1 MIQLEELY
9 KSTEVKGYHYVT
21 NVLSLKQGLKTRQ
34 VKFIVLLGLIE
45 IKNSNI

>member
-21 NVLSLKQGLKTRQ
+21 NVLKQGLKTRQ